1 MGFPEADYVTDELK
15 LALNTDSQI
24 PINHI
29 IWLNDYKFYGEE
41 SYVYQDKNKLHELY
55 KDGALCIHDK
65 SILDEA
71 SNWCI
76 DNGYAGAFL
85 AASYDMDVAGAK
97 ALKPLTAMNAILAS
111 STAMNAIAA
120 SSTAMNAI
128 AASSTAMN
136 AIAASS
142 TAMNA
147 ILASS
152 TAMNAILASSTAM
165 NAIAASSTAMN
176 AILASSTAMN
186 AILASS
192 TAMNAIAASST
203 AMNAIAASSTA
214 MNAILA
220 SSTAMNAIAKQYK
233 NTEGLFIMLKTINSS
248 QDYIIKLYD
257 TLTSAPSLFENKQV
271 GSYDGVAQANSI
283 ATVGAAPNAFL
294 ACACGYYSGGAT
306 ENIYYDGKEL
316 VNSRGENGRVQSVTK
331 SNVNAFTMAPSTFTE
346 NGDGYLAVQK
356 FTAI

>member
-97 ALKPLTAMNAILAS
+97 ALRPL
-111 STAMNAIAA
+111 
-120 SSTAMNAI
+120 
-128 AASSTAMN
+128 
-136 AIAASS
+136 

-176 AILASSTAMN
+176 AIL
-186 AILASS
+186 
-192 TAMNAIAASST
+192 
-203 AMNAIAASSTA
+203 ASSTA

-283 ATVGAAPNAFL
+283 ATVVAAPNAFL

>member
-1 MGFPEADYVTDELK
+1 MGFPEADYVVDELK

-111 STAMNAIAA
+111 STAMNAILA

-176 AILASSTAMN
+176 AIL
-186 AILASS
+186 
-192 TAMNAIAASST
+192 
-203 AMNAIAASSTA
+203 ASSTA

>member
-128 AASSTAMN
+128 A
-136 AIAASS
+136 
-142 TAMNA
+142 
-147 ILASS
+147 
-152 TAMNAILASSTAM
+152 
-165 NAIAASSTAMN
+165 
-176 AILASSTAMN
+176 
-186 AILASS
+186 
-192 TAMNAIAASST
+192 
-203 AMNAIAASSTA
+203 
-214 MNAILA
+214 A

>member
-1 MGFPEADYVTDELK
+1 
-15 LALNTDSQI
+15 
-24 PINHI
+24 
-29 IWLNDYKFYGEE
+29 
-41 SYVYQDKNKLHELY
+41 
-55 KDGALCIHDK
+55 
-65 SILDEA
+65 
-71 SNWCI
+71 
-76 DNGYAGAFL
+76 
-85 AASYDMDVAGAK
+85 
-97 ALKPLTAMNAILAS
+97 
-111 STAMNAIAA
+111 
-120 SSTAMNAI
+120 
-128 AASSTAMN
+128 MN

-147 ILASS
+147 IL
-152 TAMNAILASSTAM
+152 
-165 NAIAASSTAMN
+165 
-176 AILASSTAMN
+176 
-186 AILASS
+186 
-192 TAMNAIAASST
+192 
-203 AMNAIAASSTA
+203 ASSTA

-294 ACACGYYSGGAT
+294 ACACGYYNAGAT

>member
-1 MGFPEADYVTDELK
+1 MGFPEADYVVDELK

-97 ALKPLTAMNAILAS
+97 ALRPL
-111 STAMNAIAA
+111 
-120 SSTAMNAI
+120 TAMNAI

-147 ILASS
+147 IL
-152 TAMNAILASSTAM
+152 
-165 NAIAASSTAMN
+165 
-176 AILASSTAMN
+176 
-186 AILASS
+186 
-192 TAMNAIAASST
+192 ASST

>member
-97 ALKPLTAMNAILAS
+97 VLRPLTAMNAIA
-111 STAMNAIAA
+111 
-120 SSTAMNAI
+120 
-128 AASSTAMN
+128 
-136 AIAASS
+136 
-142 TAMNA
+142 
-147 ILASS
+147 
-152 TAMNAILASSTAM
+152 
-165 NAIAASSTAMN
+165 
-176 AILASSTAMN
+176 
-186 AILASS
+186 
-192 TAMNAIAASST
+192 
-203 AMNAIAASSTA
+203 
-214 MNAILA
+214 A

-271 GSYDGVAQANSI
+271 GSYDGVAQANGI

-294 ACACGYYSGGAT
+294 ACACGYYSSGAT

>member
-97 ALKPLTAMNAILAS
+97 ALKPL
-111 STAMNAIAA
+111 
-120 SSTAMNAI
+120 
-128 AASSTAMN
+128 
-136 AIAASS
+136 
-142 TAMNA
+142 
-147 ILASS
+147 
-152 TAMNAILASSTAM
+152 
-165 NAIAASSTAMN
+165 
-176 AILASSTAMN
+176 TAMN

>member
-1 MGFPEADYVTDELK
+1 MGFPEADYVVDELK
-15 LALNTDSQI
+15 TVLNTDSKI

-29 IWLNDYKFYGEE
+29 IWLNDYKFYGDE

-65 SILDEA
+65 SILEEA

-85 AASYDMDVAGAK
+85 AAAYDMDTTAVAV
-97 ALKPLTAMNAILAS
+97 LRPL
-111 STAMNAIAA
+111 
-120 SSTAMNAI
+120 
-128 AASSTAMN
+128 
-136 AIAASS
+136 
-142 TAMNA
+142 
-147 ILASS
+147 

-192 TAMNAIAASST
+192 TAMNNVLESPVFL
-203 AMNAIAASSTA
+203 NA
-214 MNAILA
+214 L
-220 SSTAMNAIAKQYK
+220 AKQYK
-233 NTEGLFIMLKTINSS
+233 NTEKLFVILKAINSS
-248 QDYIIKLYD
+248 QNYIDKLYE
-257 TLTSAPSLFENKQV
+257 TLTNAANLFKSEQI
-271 GSYDGVAQANSI
+271 GYFDGVSGADDK
-283 ATVGAAPNAFL
+283 ATVSAAPNAFL
-294 ACACGYYSGGAT
+294 TCACGYYSNNSAS
-306 ENIYYDGKEL
+306 ENIFYDGKEL
-316 VNSRGENGRVQSVTK
+316 VKNRSGKMQPTSVTK
-331 SNVNAFTMAPSTFTE
+331 VNVNAFTMAPSTFTE

>member
-1 MGFPEADYVTDELK
+1 MGFPEADYVVDELK
-15 LALNTDSQI
+15 TVLNTDSKI

-29 IWLNDYKFYGEE
+29 IWLNDYKFYGDE

-65 SILDEA
+65 SILEEA

-85 AASYDMDVAGAK
+85 AAAYDMDTTAVAV
-97 ALKPLTAMNAILAS
+97 LRPL
-111 STAMNAIAA
+111 
-120 SSTAMNAI
+120 
-128 AASSTAMN
+128 
-136 AIAASS
+136 
-142 TAMNA
+142 
-147 ILASS
+147 
-152 TAMNAILASSTAM
+152 
-165 NAIAASSTAMN
+165 TAMN

-214 MNAILA
+214 MNAIAA
-220 SSTAMNAIAKQYK
+220 SSTAMNNVLESPVFLNALAKQYK
-233 NTEGLFIMLKTINSS
+233 NTEKLFVILKAINSS
-248 QDYIIKLYD
+248 QNYIDKLYE
-257 TLTSAPSLFENKQV
+257 TLTNAANLFKSEQI
-271 GSYDGVAQANSI
+271 GYFDGVSGADDK
-283 ATVGAAPNAFL
+283 ATVSAAPNAFL
-294 ACACGYYSGGAT
+294 ACACGYYSNNSAS
-306 ENIYYDGKEL
+306 ENIFYDGKEL
-316 VNSRGENGRVQSVTK
+316 VKNRSGKMQPTSVTK
-331 SNVNAFTMAPSTFTE
+331 VNVNAFTMAPSTFTE

>member
-1 MGFPEADYVTDELK
+1 MGFPEADYVVDELK

-97 ALKPLTAMNAILAS
+97 ALRPLTAMNAILASSTAMNAILAS

-147 ILASS
+147 IL
-152 TAMNAILASSTAM
+152 
-165 NAIAASSTAMN
+165 
-176 AILASSTAMN
+176 
-186 AILASS
+186 
-192 TAMNAIAASST
+192 
-203 AMNAIAASSTA
+203 ASSTA

-346 NGDGYLAVQK
+346 KGDGYLAVQK

>member
-1 MGFPEADYVTDELK
+1 MGFPEADYVVDELK
-15 LALNTDSQI
+15 TVLNTDSRI

-41 SYVYQDKNKLHELY
+41 SYVYQDKNVLHELY

-65 SILDEA
+65 SILEEA

-85 AASYDMDVAGAK
+85 AAAYDMDTTAVAV
-97 ALKPLTAMNAILAS
+97 LRPLTAMNAIA
-111 STAMNAIAA
+111 
-120 SSTAMNAI
+120 
-128 AASSTAMN
+128 
-136 AIAASS
+136 
-142 TAMNA
+142 
-147 ILASS
+147 
-152 TAMNAILASSTAM
+152 
-165 NAIAASSTAMN
+165 
-176 AILASSTAMN
+176 
-186 AILASS
+186 
-192 TAMNAIAASST
+192 
-203 AMNAIAASSTA
+203 
-214 MNAILA
+214 A

>member
-97 ALKPLTAMNAILAS
+97 ALKPLTAMNAI
-111 STAMNAIAA
+111 
-120 SSTAMNAI
+120 

-147 ILASS
+147 IL
-152 TAMNAILASSTAM
+152 
-165 NAIAASSTAMN
+165 
-176 AILASSTAMN
+176 
-186 AILASS
+186 
-192 TAMNAIAASST
+192 
-203 AMNAIAASSTA
+203 ASSTA

>member
-1 MGFPEADYVTDELK
+1 MGFPEADYVVDELK
-15 LALNTDSQI
+15 TVLNTDSRI
-24 PINHI
+24 PVNHI

-41 SYVYQDKNKLHELY
+41 SYVYQDKNVLHELY

-111 STAMNAIAA
+111 STAMNAIL
-120 SSTAMNAI
+120 
-128 AASSTAMN
+128 ASSTAMN

-192 TAMNAIAASST
+192 TAMNAI
-203 AMNAIAASSTA
+203 
-214 MNAILA
+214 LA

-271 GSYDGVAQANSI
+271 GYWDGVTQANSI
-283 ATVGAAPNAFL
+283 ATVAAAPNAFL
-294 ACACGYYSGGAT
+294 ACACGYYNSGAT

>member
-97 ALKPLTAMNAILAS
+97 ALRPL
-111 STAMNAIAA
+111 
-120 SSTAMNAI
+120 
-128 AASSTAMN
+128 TAMN

-176 AILASSTAMN
+176 AIL
-186 AILASS
+186 
-192 TAMNAIAASST
+192 
-203 AMNAIAASSTA
+203 ASSTA

>member
-1 MGFPEADYVTDELK
+1 
-15 LALNTDSQI
+15 
-24 PINHI
+24 
-29 IWLNDYKFYGEE
+29 
-41 SYVYQDKNKLHELY
+41 
-55 KDGALCIHDK
+55 
-65 SILDEA
+65 
-71 SNWCI
+71 
-76 DNGYAGAFL
+76 
-85 AASYDMDVAGAK
+85 
-97 ALKPLTAMNAILAS
+97 
-111 STAMNAIAA
+111 
-120 SSTAMNAI
+120 
-128 AASSTAMN
+128 MN

-192 TAMNAIAASST
+192 TAMNAIA
-203 AMNAIAASSTA
+203 
-214 MNAILA
+214 
-220 SSTAMNAIAKQYK
+220 KQYK

-271 GSYDGVAQANSI
+271 GYWDGVAQANSI
-283 ATVGAAPNAFL
+283 ATVAAAPNAFL
-294 ACACGYYSGGAT
+294 ACACGYFSSGAT
-306 ENIYYDGKEL
+306 ENIYYDGKKL
-316 VNSRGENGRVQSVTK
+316 VNRRGENGQVQSVTK

>member
-1 MGFPEADYVTDELK
+1 MGFPEADYVVDELK
-15 LALNTDSQI
+15 TVLNTDSRI
-24 PINHI
+24 PANHI

-41 SYVYQDKNKLHELY
+41 SYVYQDKNVLHELY

-97 ALKPLTAMNAILAS
+97 ALKPL
-111 STAMNAIAA
+111 
-120 SSTAMNAI
+120 
-128 AASSTAMN
+128 
-136 AIAASS
+136 
-142 TAMNA
+142 
-147 ILASS
+147 
-152 TAMNAILASSTAM
+152 
-165 NAIAASSTAMN
+165 TAMN

-271 GSYDGVAQANSI
+271 GRYDGVAQANSI

-316 VNSRGENGRVQSVTK
+316 VNSRGENGQAQSVTK

>member
-111 STAMNAIAA
+111 STAMNAILA

-147 ILASS
+147 IL
-152 TAMNAILASSTAM
+152 
-165 NAIAASSTAMN
+165 
-176 AILASSTAMN
+176 
-186 AILASS
+186 
-192 TAMNAIAASST
+192 
-203 AMNAIAASSTA
+203 ASSTA

>member
-97 ALKPLTAMNAILAS
+97 ALKPLTAMNAI
-111 STAMNAIAA
+111 
-120 SSTAMNAI
+120 
-128 AASSTAMN
+128 
-136 AIAASS
+136 AASS

-176 AILASSTAMN
+176 AIL
-186 AILASS
+186 
-192 TAMNAIAASST
+192 
-203 AMNAIAASSTA
+203 ASSTA

>member
-1 MGFPEADYVTDELK
+1 MGFPEADYVVDELK

-111 STAMNAIAA
+111 STAMNAI
-120 SSTAMNAI
+120 
-128 AASSTAMN
+128 
-136 AIAASS
+136 
-142 TAMNA
+142 
-147 ILASS
+147 LASS

-176 AILASSTAMN
+176 AIL
-186 AILASS
+186 
-192 TAMNAIAASST
+192 
-203 AMNAIAASSTA
+203 ASSTA